1 MKEGLTR
8 QIRFRVDAGSY
19 EKLRRDAGRQGLSVS
34 DYLRSLVMDPPD
46 VGRCGLP
53 LADERRSERVRV
65 SLTPAEGA
73 WLRERAGWLG
83 CGVGE
88 AARRLIFARADFA
101 PVVIDT
107 ALLHKTYFEL
117 NRQGNN
123 LNQLMTYLNTYRS
136 KADTSAVADTLAKVY
151 AALDELEG
159 VTDDLKERMA
169 VAGKRDPA

>member
-1 MKEGLTR
+1 MLATWLRVPGPPEAAKPVRNATRHAIRGLPRRRCAILLQRRKGEYVKEGLTR

-73 WLRERAGWLG
+73 WERRPGA
-83 CGVGE
+83 
-88 AARRLIFARADFA
+88 
-101 PVVIDT
+101 
-107 ALLHKTYFEL
+107 
-117 NRQGNN
+117 
-123 LNQLMTYLNTYRS
+123 
-136 KADTSAVADTLAKVY
+136 
-151 AALDELEG
+151 
-159 VTDDLKERMA
+159 
-169 VAGKRDPA
+169 